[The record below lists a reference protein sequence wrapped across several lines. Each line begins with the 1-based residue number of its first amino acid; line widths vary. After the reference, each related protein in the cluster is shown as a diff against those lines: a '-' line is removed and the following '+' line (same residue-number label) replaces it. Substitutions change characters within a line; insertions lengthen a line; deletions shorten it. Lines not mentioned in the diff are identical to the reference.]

1 MNNHQPSPKIYL
13 NKPCCRP
20 KQLTPPSRTRKY
32 GSDFFKILHYCYH
45 MKRRLGKTMSNR
57 AEIPD
62 LELEHDLCMIC
73 GGKKLIFVVFG
84 EKNCFTVGKLV
95 LVEKIIFVFGE
106 KPFWQEKLFCDFW
119 REKFI
124 LTVLGKNYFFKFWW
138 ETLLLRFLQKI
149 LFLWILAWHR
159 SPATEGQKA
168 RGSR

>member
-57 AEIPD
+57 AEMPD

-73 GGKKLIFVVFG
+73 GGKKTHFCG
-84 EKNCFTVGKLV
+84 
-95 LVEKIIFVFGE
+95 
-106 KPFWQEKLFCDFW
+106 FWRKKLFYGGKACFGRKNHFCFW
-119 REKFI
+119 RE
-124 LTVLGKNYFFKFWW
+124 
-138 ETLLLRFLQKI
+138 TLLAGKIVLWFLAGKI
-149 LFLWILAWHR
+149 HFNGFGKKLFFQVLVGNLVITVFAENFIFVDFGVAPVTSDRR
-159 SPATEGQKA
+159 SKG
-168 RGSR
+168 

>member
-1 MNNHQPSPKIYL
+1 MAPQNAGTHAGSTEMNNHRPSPKIYL

-84 EKNCFTVGKLV
+84 EKNCFTAGKLV
-95 LVEKIIFVFGE
+95 LVEKFIFVFGE

-119 REKFI
+119 RE
-124 LTVLGKNYFFKFWW
+124 N
-138 ETLLLRFLQKI
+138 
-149 LFLWILAWHR
+149 
-159 SPATEGQKA
+159 
-168 RGSR
+168 